1 MATNEPIPYFEDKSQ
16 WGNYQYIK
24 LVDLIDNFM
33 MSRDDDDYT
42 STSHRYQVL
51 FQARKGI
58 RELYYDV
65 LREIKG
71 VSMELPPTLTMHLP
85 PDFVNYVRISWVDD
99 EGYLHPM
106 AVNNKISMAAGY
118 LQDNQFRVLLDKD
131 GCALMDYSIE
141 AGSTDSGAVNSDPNS
156 KVEVTEY
163 LFCNDNFKPN
173 SDRSNHYPRGGYR
186 IDKDSGIIQ
195 FDSNISGK
203 SVVLEYISDGLYT
216 GCNGK
221 SESEIRIHK
230 FAEAALLDFIYYELI
245 KNRRNVPFNEK
256 QRARKEFYNS
266 KRKAKRRM
274 STLRKDELTQLFKG
288 DTVWIKGN

>member
-1 MATNEPIPYFEDKSQ
+1 MATSESIPYFEDESQ

-33 MSRDDDDYT
+33 MYRDDDDYT

-85 PDFVNYVRISWVDD
+85 PDYVNYVRISWVDD
-99 EGYLHPM
+99 KGYLHPM

-131 GCALMDYSIE
+131 GCALMDSSIK

-156 KVEVTEY
+156 KVEV
-163 LFCNDNFKPN
+163 L
-173 SDRSNHYPRGGYR
+173 S
-186 IDKDSGIIQ
+186 
-195 FDSNISGK
+195 
-203 SVVLEYISDGLYT
+203 L
-216 GCNGK
+216 
-221 SESEIRIHK
+221 IH
-230 FAEAALLDFIYYELI
+230 I
-245 KNRRNVPFNEK
+245 
-256 QRARKEFYNS
+256 
-266 KRKAKRRM
+266 
-274 STLRKDELTQLFKG
+274 
-288 DTVWIKGN
+288 